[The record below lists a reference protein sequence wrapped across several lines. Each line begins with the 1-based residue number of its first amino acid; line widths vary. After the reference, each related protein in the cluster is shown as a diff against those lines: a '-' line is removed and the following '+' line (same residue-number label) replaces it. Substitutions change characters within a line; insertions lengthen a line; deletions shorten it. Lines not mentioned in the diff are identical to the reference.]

1 MRNLKIGHLEKAIA
15 RAKAIV
21 FAKYSV
27 QVKKFK
33 YTKNMRKTFVQTH
46 SSSMQK
52 TARKNQLIFEK

>member
-1 MRNLKIGHLEKAIA
+1 MILHLFYEKNHSKKQQIFKKMRNLKIGHLEKAIA

-33 YTKNMRKTFVQTH
+33 
-46 SSSMQK
+46 
-52 TARKNQLIFEK
+52 